1 MPKGK
6 LLRAGDRVYNKAL
19 GRTLETIANAGNA
32 DPFYDGPMSATII
45 SDIKKHGGVMSKGD
59 LKDYEPIFREPLVSK
74 LGDDTV
80 LTAPPPASGPVLT
93 YILNILKG
101 NQSSFRNT
109 QSSSLDLRSS
119 SSCAIDEAI

>member
-32 DPFYDGPMSATII
+32 DPFYDGSMSATII
-45 SDIKKHGGVMSKGD
+45 SEIKKQGGVMTKED
-59 LKDYEPIFREPLVSK
+59 LRDYEPIFREPLVNK
-74 LGDDTV
+74 LGDDTI
-80 LTAPPPASGPVLT
+80 LTTPPPTSGPVLS

-101 NQSSFRNT
+101 
-109 QSSSLDLRSS
+109 
-119 SSCAIDEAI
+119 